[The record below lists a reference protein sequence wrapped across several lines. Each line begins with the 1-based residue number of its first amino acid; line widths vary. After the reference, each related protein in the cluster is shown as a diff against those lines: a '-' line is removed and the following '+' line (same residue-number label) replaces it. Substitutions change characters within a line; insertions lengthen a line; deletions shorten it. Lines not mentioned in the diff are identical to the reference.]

1 MVGKSLSR
9 GRFDLRL
16 LFAILLML
24 ATTATAV
31 AERRVALVIAED
43 DYRLVRPLAN
53 PVNDGEAM
61 EAALKKLGF
70 EVVLETN
77 RDLRR
82 MRRALDDFR
91 EDAKGA
97 DVALVYFSGHGFE
110 ISGDNRL
117 LPVDADASSLDQLE
131 KTSLPL
137 EEVRDAVAA
146 TAKVGL
152 IVLDACR
159 SDPFT
164 GGSGDGRGAT
174 SLIKDLVDKIK
185 PGLGRVGKA
194 ENILFAFSAAPGETA
209 ADGTG
214 ANSPFTVALTKY
226 LGTDGLEIRS
236 VLTLVQQEVYDL
248 SRGKQ
253 LPYVESG
260 LPKLFFASAAKEQL
274 PERERLLLA
283 MADVTPEM
291 RGAVERVAS
300 DADMPLAPL
309 YGALISSDTSHLS
322 GESLD
327 AKLREAADAFVKVRG
342 EMKTLAADDPQ
353 VTELRRQAEEQ
364 LALGA
369 FDGARVI
376 LAKAADVDNVS
387 RQALKANFV
396 SRTLSEAATRFLS
409 GGAARATLD
418 YATAI
423 KDYETVLAL
432 YGEAGQTSLS
442 LEQADRQSRTLEEL
456 GILYTTIGKTDAAGR
471 AFAALVANLEQRAR
485 QETDPSVKRDLAIG
499 HIKFANI
506 KMAQGDLP
514 ASLQNYEAARDML
527 QGLTTNVPDKKDWLG
542 DLAMAHDKIGNVL
555 ATQGDVGA
563 AAQAYRQSLSIK
575 QQLADAEPNSVYL
588 LRDLT
593 ITYDEIGG
601 LARTAGQLDG
611 AQTAFEESLR
621 IRLALAQNNPDDPRH
636 QRAVSVSYTRIGDV
650 LRERGDAGGAL
661 DAYNKSQIIAEAL
674 VRRDSNDTD
683 LKRDLSVGYAKI
695 GNAYGD
701 QKDWPLALEA
711 YQQALATARDL
722 AASDPGNTDWQR
734 DLSVCLEKIAGVF
747 DAQGDIAGALQN
759 YQDSLVIADRLANL
773 DPGNSDWQR
782 DLSITF
788 EEIGLLE
795 TKQRHYEGSK
805 KAFEASL
812 AIRQRLALS
821 DPDNAIWQFDLVQA
835 YINYAYVAKNPK
847 AVLSQAL
854 DLTLELDRTGK
865 LAPRDKPTIKYLR
878 GLLAKLKAAKK

>member
-1 MVGKSLSR
+1 M
-9 GRFDLRL
+9 RF
-16 LFAILLML
+16 LFALLLML

-31 AERRVALVIAED
+31 AERRVALVIADD
-43 DYRLVRPLAN
+43 DYRLVRKLSN

-97 DVALVYFSGHGFE
+97 DVALVYFSGHGVE

-159 SDPFT
+159 SDPFSGT
-164 GGSGDGRGAT
+164 SGDGRGAT
-174 SLIKDLVDKIK
+174 SLIKDLVDKVK
-185 PGLGRVGKA
+185 PGLGRIGRA

-214 ANSPFTVALTKY
+214 ANSPFTAALTKY
-226 LGTDGLEIRS
+226 LGTEGLEIRS

-253 LPYVESG
+253 LPYVENG

-309 YGALISSDTSHLS
+309 YGALISTDNSHLS

-327 AKLREAADAFVKVRG
+327 ARLREAADAFVKVRDD
-342 EMKTLAADDPQ
+342 MKTLAADDPA
-353 VTELRRQAEEQ
+353 VTALRRQAEEQ
-364 LALGA
+364 LSLGA

-376 LAKAADVDNVS
+376 LAKAADIDNVS
-387 RQALKANFV
+387 RNTLKSKFA

-409 GGAARATLD
+409 GGAARASLD

-423 KDYETVLAL
+423 KDYETVLSL

-456 GILYTTIGKTDAAGR
+456 GILYTTVGDVEAAGR
-471 AFAALVANLEQRAR
+471 AFTALLANLEQRAR
-485 QETDPSVKRDLAIG
+485 QETDPSVKRDLAIS
-499 HIKFANI
+499 HIKLANI
-506 KMAQGDLP
+506 KMAQGDLS

-527 QGLTTNVPDKKDWLG
+527 QDLTARVRDKKDWLG
-542 DLAMAHDKIGNVL
+542 DLAMANDKIGNVL

-563 AAQAYRQSLSIK
+563 AAQAYQQSLAIK
-575 QQLADAEPNSVYL
+575 QQLANAEPDSVYL

-593 ITYDEIGG
+593 ITYDEIGD

-621 IRLALAQNNPDDPRH
+621 IRLALAQNKPDDPRH
-636 QRAVSVSYTRIGDV
+636 QHAVSVSYTRIGDV
-650 LRERGDAGGAL
+650 LRERGDAAGAL
-661 DAYNKSQIIAEAL
+661 DAYNKSQGIAEAL
-674 VRRDSNDTD
+674 VRRDSNNTD

-695 GNAYGD
+695 GKAYSD
-701 QKDWPLALEA
+701 QKDWPLALESF
-711 YQQALATARDL
+711 QQALATARDL
-722 AASDPGNTDWQR
+722 AAIDPGNTDWQR
-734 DLSVCLEKIAGVF
+734 DLSVCLEQVAEVLRE
-747 DAQGDIAGALQN
+747 QGDASGALQN
-759 YQDSLVIADRLANL
+759 YQDSLAIADRLAKL
-773 DPGNSDWQR
+773 DPANSNWQR
-782 DLSITF
+782 DMSITLQK
-788 EEIGLLE
+788 IGYLE
-795 TKQRHYEGSK
+795 TDRRHFEGSK
-805 KAFEASL
+805 AAFEASL
-812 AIRQRLALS
+812 AIAQKLAQA
-821 DPDNAIWQFDLVQA
+821 DPDNAIWQIDLARA
-835 YINYAYVAKNPK
+835 YVAYAYVARDPK
-847 AVLSQAL
+847 AAL
-854 DLTLELDRTGK
+854 TKALKLTLELDRTGR
-865 LAPRDKPTIKYLR
+865 LAPGDKFMIKYLR
-878 GLLAKLKAAKK
+878 NLLAHSNARKK

>member
-1 MVGKSLSR
+1 M
-9 GRFDLRL
+9 RL
-16 LFAILLML
+16 LFALLLILS
-24 ATTATAV
+24 ATATAV
-31 AERRVALVIAED
+31 AERRVALVIADD
-43 DYRLVRPLAN
+43 DYRLVRALAN
-53 PVNDGEAM
+53 PVHDGEAM

-97 DVALVYFSGHGFE
+97 DVALVYFSGHGVE

-117 LPVDADASSLDQLE
+117 LPIDADASSLDQLE

-164 GGSGDGRGAT
+164 GGSGEGRGAT
-174 SLIKDLVDKIK
+174 SLAKDVIDKVK
-185 PGLGRVGKA
+185 PGLGRIGKA

-209 ADGTG
+209 ADGSG
-214 ANSPFTVALTKY
+214 ANSPFTAALTKY

-260 LPKLFFASAAKEQL
+260 LPQLFFASKAREQL

-291 RGAVERVAS
+291 RGQVEQIAS

-309 YGALISSDTSHLS
+309 YGALISSDTGHLS

-327 AKLREAADAFVKVRG
+327 AKLREAADAFVKVRA
-342 EMKTLAADDPQ
+342 EMKSLAADDPK
-353 VTELRRQAEEQ
+353 VAELRRQAEEQ
-364 LALGA
+364 LSLGA

-376 LAKAADVDNVS
+376 LAKAADTDNAS

-409 GGAARATLD
+409 GGAARANLD

-423 KDYETVLAL
+423 KDYESVLAL

-442 LEQADRQSRTLEEL
+442 LEQADRQSRTLDEL
-456 GILYTTIGKTDAAGR
+456 GKLYTTVGNITAAGR
-471 AFAALVANLEQRAR
+471 AYEALLVNLEQRAK
-485 QETDPSVKRDLAIG
+485 QESDPKVKRDLAIS
-499 HIKFANI
+499 HIKVADA
-506 KMAQGDLP
+506 KMAQGDLST
-514 ASLQNYEAARDML
+514 ALESYATARSML
-527 QGLTTNVPDKKDWLG
+527 EGLTTSVPNEKDWLG
-542 DLAMAHDKIGNVL
+542 DLARTNDKIGNVL

-563 AAQAYRQSLSIK
+563 AAQAYQQSLAIK
-575 QQLADAEPNSVYL
+575 QQLSDADPGRASL

-593 ITYDEIGG
+593 ITYDEIGD

-611 AQTAFEESLR
+611 AETAFEESLR
-621 IRLALAQNNPDDPRH
+621 IRLALAENKPDDPAR
-636 QRAVSVSYTRIGDV
+636 QRAVSVSHDRIGDV
-650 LRERGDAGGAL
+650 LRERGDPAGAL
-661 DAYNKSQIIAEAL
+661 ASFNKSRAIAKEL
-674 VRRDSNDTD
+674 VRRDPNDTD
-683 LKRDLSVGYAKI
+683 LKRDLSISYAKI

-701 QKDWPLALEA
+701 QKDWPPALAS
-711 YQQALATARDL
+711 YQQALGIARDL
-722 AASDPGNTDWQR
+722 AASDPGNTNWQR
-734 DLSVCLEKIAGVF
+734 DLSVCLDRVANVL
-747 DAQGDIAGALQN
+747 DAQGDVTGALQN
-759 YQDSLVIADRLANL
+759 YQESLAIADRLVRL
-773 DPGNSDWQR
+773 DPANSDWQR
-782 DLSITF
+782 DLAITLQK
-788 EEIGLLE
+788 IGYLE
-795 TKQRHYEGSK
+795 TDRRHFEGSK
-805 KAFEASL
+805 TAFEASL
-812 AIRQRLALS
+812 AIAKKLAQS
-821 DPDNAIWQFDLVQA
+821 DPNNAVWQADLARA
-835 YINYAYVAKNPK
+835 YVAYAYVAKDPK
-847 AVLSQAL
+847 AAL
-854 DLTLELDRTGK
+854 TKALNLTLELDRTGR
-865 LAPRDKPTIKYLR
+865 LAPGDKFMIKYLR
-878 GLLAKLKAAKK
+878 NLLAKSGARKK

>member
-1 MVGKSLSR
+1 M
-9 GRFDLRL
+9 RL
-16 LFAILLML
+16 LFALLLML

-31 AERRVALVIAED
+31 AERRVALVIAD
-43 DYRLVRPLAN
+43 NDYRLVRKLAN

-61 EAALKKLGF
+61 EAALKTLGF

-97 DVALVYFSGHGFE
+97 DVALVYFSGHGVE

-117 LPVDADASSLDQLE
+117 LPVDADASSLDRLE

-174 SLIKDLVDKIK
+174 SLIKGLVDKIK

-214 ANSPFTVALTKY
+214 ANSPFTAALTKY

-396 SRTLSEAATRFLS
+396 SRTLSEAATLFLS
-409 GGAARATLD
+409 GAAARATLD

-527 QGLTTNVPDKKDWLG
+527 QDLTARVPDKKDWLG
-542 DLAMAHDKIGNVL
+542 DLAMANDKIGNVL
-555 ATQGDVGA
+555 ATQGDAGA

-588 LRDLT
+588 LRGLT

-650 LRERGDAGGAL
+650 LRERGDAAGAL
-661 DAYNKSQIIAEAL
+661 DAYHKSQIIAEAL

-747 DAQGDIAGALQN
+747 DAQGNIAGALQN
-759 YQDSLVIADRLANL
+759 YQDSLVIANRLANL

-795 TKQRHYEGSK
+795 TKQRHYDGSK

-865 LAPRDKPTIKYLR
+865 LAPRDKPTIRYLR
-878 GLLAKLKAAKK
+878 RLLAKLKAAKK

>member
-1 MVGKSLSR
+1 M
-9 GRFDLRL
+9 RL
-16 LFAILLML
+16 LFALLLML
-24 ATTATAV
+24 ATTVTAV
-31 AERRVALVIAED
+31 AERRVALVIAD
-43 DYRLVRPLAN
+43 NDYRLVRPLAN

-97 DVALVYFSGHGFE
+97 DVALVYFSGHGVE

-117 LPVDADASSLDQLE
+117 LPVDADASSLDKLE

-137 EEVRDAVAA
+137 EEVRAAVSA

-159 SDPFT
+159 SDPFSGT
-164 GGSGDGRGAT
+164 SGDGRGAT
-174 SLIKDLVDKIK
+174 SLIKGLVDKIK

-214 ANSPFTVALTKY
+214 ANSPFTAALTKY

-300 DADMPLAPL
+300 NADMPLAPL

-353 VTELRRQAEEQ
+353 VAELRRQAEEQ

-396 SRTLSEAATRFLS
+396 SRTLSEAATLFLS

-423 KDYETVLAL
+423 KDYETVLSL

-456 GILYTTIGKTDAAGR
+456 GILYTTVGNTDAAGR

-527 QGLTTNVPDKKDWLG
+527 QGLTTDVPDKKDWLG

-555 ATQGDVGA
+555 ATHGDVGA
-563 AAQAYRQSLSIK
+563 AAQAYQQSLSIK

-650 LRERGDAGGAL
+650 LRERGDAAGAL

-722 AASDPGNTDWQR
+722 AARDPGNTDWQR

-747 DAQGDIAGALQN
+747 DAQGNIAGALQN
-759 YQDSLVIADRLANL
+759 YQDSLVIANRLANL

>member
-1 MVGKSLSR
+1 M
-9 GRFDLRL
+9 RL
-16 LFAILLML
+16 LFALLLML

-53 PVNDGEAM
+53 PVNDGEVM
-61 EAALKKLGF
+61 EVALKKLGF
-70 EVVLETN
+70 EVVVETN

-91 EDAKGA
+91 EDAMGA
-97 DVALVYFSGHGFE
+97 DVALVYFSGHGVE

-214 ANSPFTVALTKY
+214 ANSPFTAALIKY

-456 GILYTTIGKTDAAGR
+456 GILYTTVGNTDAASR

-527 QGLTTNVPDKKDWLG
+527 QGLTTDVPDKKDWLG
-542 DLAMAHDKIGNVL
+542 DLAMANDKIGNVL

-563 AAQAYRQSLSIK
+563 AAQAYQQSLSIK

-650 LRERGDAGGAL
+650 LRERGDAAGAL

-747 DAQGDIAGALQN
+747 DAEGNIAGALQN
-759 YQDSLVIADRLANL
+759 YQDSLVIANRLANL

-795 TKQRHYEGSK
+795 TKQRHYAGSK

>member
-1 MVGKSLSR
+1 M
-9 GRFDLRL
+9 RL
-16 LFAILLML
+16 LFALLLML

-53 PVNDGEAM
+53 PVNDGEVM
-61 EAALKKLGF
+61 EVALKKLGF
-70 EVVLETN
+70 EVVVETN

-91 EDAKGA
+91 EDAMGA
-97 DVALVYFSGHGFE
+97 DVALVYFSGHGVE

-214 ANSPFTVALTKY
+214 ANSPFTAALIKY

-456 GILYTTIGKTDAAGR
+456 GILYTTVGNTDAASR

-527 QGLTTNVPDKKDWLG
+527 QGLTTDVPDKKDWLG
-542 DLAMAHDKIGNVL
+542 DLAMANDKIGNVL

-563 AAQAYRQSLSIK
+563 AAQAYQQSLSIK

-650 LRERGDAGGAL
+650 LRERGDAAGAL

-747 DAQGDIAGALQN
+747 DAEGNIAGALQN
-759 YQDSLVIADRLANL
+759 YQDSLVIANRLANL

>member
-1 MVGKSLSR
+1 M
-9 GRFDLRL
+9 RL
-16 LFAILLML
+16 LFALLLML

-43 DYRLVRPLAN
+43 HYRLVRPLAN
-53 PVNDGEAM
+53 PVNDGAAM
-61 EAALKKLGF
+61 EAALKTLGF

-91 EDAKGA
+91 EDAMGA
-97 DVALVYFSGHGFE
+97 DVALVYFSGHGVE

-164 GGSGDGRGAT
+164 GGNGEGRGAT

-214 ANSPFTVALTKY
+214 ANSPFTAALIKY

-456 GILYTTIGKTDAAGR
+456 GILYTTVGNTDAAGR

-563 AAQAYRQSLSIK
+563 AAQAYQQSLSIK

-650 LRERGDAGGAL
+650 LRERGDAAGAL

-701 QKDWPLALEA
+701 QKDWPLALDA

-722 AASDPGNTDWQR
+722 AAGDPGNTDWQR

-759 YQDSLVIADRLANL
+759 YQDSLVIANRLAKL

-821 DPDNAIWQFDLVQA
+821 DPDNAIWRFDLVQA

>member
-1 MVGKSLSR
+1 
-9 GRFDLRL
+9 
-16 LFAILLML
+16 ML

-53 PVNDGEAM
+53 PVNDGEVM
-61 EAALKKLGF
+61 EVALKKLGF
-70 EVVLETN
+70 EVVVETN

-91 EDAKGA
+91 EDAMGA
-97 DVALVYFSGHGFE
+97 DVALVYFSGHGVE

-164 GGSGDGRGAT
+164 GGNGDGRGAT

-214 ANSPFTVALTKY
+214 ANSPFTAALIKY

-456 GILYTTIGKTDAAGR
+456 GILYTTVGNTDAAGR

-527 QGLTTNVPDKKDWLG
+527 QGLTTDVPDKKDWLG

-563 AAQAYRQSLSIK
+563 AAQAYQQSLSIK

-650 LRERGDAGGAL
+650 LRERGDAAGAL

-759 YQDSLVIADRLANL
+759 YQDSLVIADRLAKL

>member
-1 MVGKSLSR
+1 
-9 GRFDLRL
+9 
-16 LFAILLML
+16 ML

-31 AERRVALVIAED
+31 AERRVALVIAD
-43 DYRLVRPLAN
+43 NDYRLVRKLAN

-61 EAALKKLGF
+61 EAALKTLGF

-97 DVALVYFSGHGFE
+97 DVALVYFSGHGVE

-117 LPVDADASSLDQLE
+117 LPVDADASSLDRLE

-174 SLIKDLVDKIK
+174 SLIKGLVDKIK

-214 ANSPFTVALTKY
+214 ANSPFTAALTKY

-396 SRTLSEAATRFLS
+396 SRTLSEAATLFLS
-409 GGAARATLD
+409 GAAARATLD

-527 QGLTTNVPDKKDWLG
+527 QDLTARVPDKKDWLG
-542 DLAMAHDKIGNVL
+542 DLAMANDKIGNVL
-555 ATQGDVGA
+555 ATQGDAGA

-588 LRDLT
+588 LRGLT

-650 LRERGDAGGAL
+650 LRERGDAAGAL
-661 DAYNKSQIIAEAL
+661 DAYHKSQIIAEAL

-747 DAQGDIAGALQN
+747 DAQGNIAGALQN
-759 YQDSLVIADRLANL
+759 YQDSLVIANRLANL

-795 TKQRHYEGSK
+795 TKQRHYDGSK

-865 LAPRDKPTIKYLR
+865 LAPRDKPTIRYLR
-878 GLLAKLKAAKK
+878 RLLAKLKAAKK

>member
-1 MVGKSLSR
+1 M
-9 GRFDLRL
+9 RL
-16 LFAILLML
+16 LFALLLILS
-24 ATTATAV
+24 ATATAV
-31 AERRVALVIAED
+31 AERRVALVIAHD
-43 DYRLVRPLAN
+43 DYRLIRPLAN
-53 PVNDGEAM
+53 PVHDGEAM

-70 EVVLETN
+70 EVILETN

-97 DVALVYFSGHGFE
+97 DVALVYFSGHGVE
-110 ISGDNRL
+110 MSGDNRL
-117 LPVDADASSLDQLE
+117 LPVDADASSLDALE

-146 TAKVGL
+146 SAKVGL

-159 SDPFT
+159 SDPFA
-164 GGSGDGRGAT
+164 GASGEGRGAT
-174 SLIKDLVDKIK
+174 SLAKDVTEKVK
-185 PGLGRVGKA
+185 PGLGRIGKA
-194 ENILFAFSAAPGETA
+194 ENILFAFSASPGETA
-209 ADGTG
+209 ADGSG
-214 ANSPFTVALTKY
+214 ANSPFTAALTKY

-260 LPKLFFASAAKEQL
+260 LPQLFFASAAKGQL

-291 RGAVERVAS
+291 RGQVEQIAS

-309 YGALISSDTSHLS
+309 YGALISTDTSHLS

-327 AKLREAADAFVKVRG
+327 AKLREAADAFVKVRDD
-342 EMKTLAADDPQ
+342 MKTLAADDPK
-353 VTELRRQAEEQ
+353 VSELRRQAEEQ
-364 LALGA
+364 LSLGA

-376 LAKAADVDNVS
+376 LAKAADIDNVS
-387 RQALKANFV
+387 RNSLKAKFV

-409 GGAARATLD
+409 GGAARANLD

-423 KDYETVLAL
+423 SDYESVLAL

-456 GILYTTIGKTDAAGR
+456 GILYTTVGNTDAAGR
-471 AFAALVANLEQRAR
+471 AFAALLANLEQRSR
-485 QETDPSVKRDLAIG
+485 QETDPSVKRDLAIS
-499 HIKFANI
+499 HIKLANI

-514 ASLQNYEAARDML
+514 ISLENYEAARDML
-527 QGLTTNVPDKKDWLG
+527 QDLTTGVPDKKDWLG
-542 DLAMAHDKIGNVL
+542 DLAMANDKIGNVL

-563 AAQAYRQSLSIK
+563 AAQAYQQSLAIK
-575 QQLADAEPNSVYL
+575 QQLADAEPDSAYR

-593 ITYDEIGG
+593 ITYDEIGD

-621 IRLALAQNNPDDPRH
+621 IRLALAENKPDDAKR
-636 QRAVSVSYTRIGDV
+636 QRAVSVSHDRIGDV
-650 LRERGDAGGAL
+650 LRERGDPAGAL
-661 DAYNKSQIIAEAL
+661 TAFNKSRAIAEEL
-674 VRRDSNDTD
+674 VRRDPNDTD
-683 LKRDLSVGYAKI
+683 LKRDLSVSYAKI
-695 GNAYGD
+695 GNAYSD
-701 QKDWPLALEA
+701 QKDWPPALES
-711 YQQALATARDL
+711 YQQALDIARDL
-722 AASDPGNTDWQR
+722 AATDPGNTDWQR
-734 DLSVCLEKIAGVF
+734 GLSVSLEKVAGVLN
-747 DAQGDIAGALQN
+747 AQGDVSGALQN
-759 YQDSLVIADRLANL
+759 YQDSLAIADRLARL
-773 DPGNSDWQR
+773 DPANSDWQR

-795 TKQRHYEGSK
+795 TKQRHFEGSK
-805 KAFEASL
+805 NAFEASL
-812 AIRQRLALS
+812 GIRQKLAQT

-835 YINYAYVAKNPK
+835 YINYAYVAKDPK
-847 AVLSQAL
+847 AAL
-854 DLTLELDRTGK
+854 TKALNITLELDRTGR

-878 GLLAKLKAAKK
+878 GLLAKFGARKK

>member
-1 MVGKSLSR
+1 M
-9 GRFDLRL
+9 RL
-16 LFAILLML
+16 LFALLLML

-43 DYRLVRPLAN
+43 DYRLVRKLSN

-61 EAALKKLGF
+61 EAALKRLGF

-97 DVALVYFSGHGFE
+97 DVALVYFSGHGVE

-164 GGSGDGRGAT
+164 AGNGDGRGAT

-214 ANSPFTVALTKY
+214 ANSPFTAALTKY

-322 GESLD
+322 GESLN

-342 EMKTLAADDPQ
+342 EMKTLAADDPK

-542 DLAMAHDKIGNVL
+542 DLAMANDKIGNVL

-563 AAQAYRQSLSIK
+563 AAQAYQQSLSIK

-621 IRLALAQNNPDDPRH
+621 IRLALAQNNLDDPRH

-650 LRERGDAGGAL
+650 LRERGDAAGAL

-878 GLLAKLKAAKK
+878 RLLAKLKAAKK

>member
-1 MVGKSLSR
+1 M
-9 GRFDLRL
+9 RL
-16 LFAILLML
+16 LFALLLML

-53 PVNDGEAM
+53 PVNDGEVM
-61 EAALKKLGF
+61 EVALKKLGF
-70 EVVLETN
+70 EVVVETN

-91 EDAKGA
+91 EDAMGA
-97 DVALVYFSGHGFE
+97 DVALVYFSGHGVE

-137 EEVRDAVAA
+137 EEVRDAIAA

-164 GGSGDGRGAT
+164 GGNGDGRGAT

-214 ANSPFTVALTKY
+214 ANSPFTAALIKY

-396 SRTLSEAATRFLS
+396 SRTLSEAATLFLS

-423 KDYETVLAL
+423 KDYETVLSL

-456 GILYTTIGKTDAAGR
+456 GILYTTVGNTDAAGR

-527 QGLTTNVPDKKDWLG
+527 QGLTTDVPDKKDWLG

-563 AAQAYRQSLSIK
+563 AAQAYQQSLSIK

-650 LRERGDAGGAL
+650 LRERGDAAGAL

-747 DAQGDIAGALQN
+747 DAEGNIAGALQN
-759 YQDSLVIADRLANL
+759 YQDSLVIANRLANL

>member
-1 MVGKSLSR
+1 M
-9 GRFDLRL
+9 RL
-16 LFAILLML
+16 LFALLLML

-53 PVNDGEAM
+53 PVNDGEVM
-61 EAALKKLGF
+61 EVALKKLGF
-70 EVVLETN
+70 EVVVETN

-97 DVALVYFSGHGFE
+97 DVALVYFSGHGVE

-117 LPVDADASSLDQLE
+117 LPVDADASSLDRLE

-137 EEVRDAVAA
+137 EEVRGAVAA

-214 ANSPFTVALTKY
+214 ANSPFTAALTKY

-527 QGLTTNVPDKKDWLG
+527 QGLTTDVPDKKDWLG

-563 AAQAYRQSLSIK
+563 AAQAYQQSLSIK

-650 LRERGDAGGAL
+650 LRERGDAAGAL

-747 DAQGDIAGALQN
+747 DAQGNIAGALQN
-759 YQDSLVIADRLANL
+759 YQDSLVIANRLANL

>member
-1 MVGKSLSR
+1 M
-9 GRFDLRL
+9 RL
-16 LFAILLML
+16 LFALLLML

-31 AERRVALVIAED
+31 AERRVALVMADD

-53 PVNDGEAM
+53 PVHDGEAM

-97 DVALVYFSGHGFE
+97 DVALVYFSGHGVE

-117 LPVDADASSLDQLE
+117 LPVDADASSLDALD

-159 SDPFT
+159 SDPFSGN
-164 GGSGDGRGAT
+164 GGEGRGAT
-174 SLIKDLVDKIK
+174 AMAKDVADKVK
-185 PGLGRVGKA
+185 PGLGRIGRA

-214 ANSPFTVALTKY
+214 QNSPFTTALTKY

-260 LPKLFFASAAKEQL
+260 LPKLFFAATAREQL

-291 RGAVERVAS
+291 RGQVEQIAS

-309 YGALISSDTSHLS
+309 YGALIGADTSHLS
-322 GESLD
+322 ADSLN
-327 AKLREAADAFVKVRG
+327 ARLREAADAFVKVRA
-342 EMKTLAADDPQ
+342 EMKTLAADDPR

-369 FDGARVI
+369 FDAAQAK
-376 LAKAADVDNVS
+376 LAEAVAVDEMS
-387 RQALKANFV
+387 RKALKANFV
-396 SRTLSEAATRFLS
+396 DRTLSQAATLFLS
-409 GGAARATLD
+409 AGAARADLNYT
-418 YATAI
+418 AAI
-423 KDYETVLAL
+423 KGYETVLSL
-432 YGEAGQTSLS
+432 YGEAGQTALD

-456 GILYTTIGKTDAAGR
+456 GQLYTTVGNVEAAGR
-471 AFAALVANLEQRAR
+471 AFTALLANLEQRSR
-485 QETDPSVKRDLAIG
+485 QKTDPSVKRDLAIS
-499 HIKFANI
+499 HIKLANI

-514 ASLQNYEAARDML
+514 TSLENYEAARGML
-527 QGLTTNVPDKKDWLG
+527 QALTASMPDKKDWLG
-542 DLAMAHDKIGNVL
+542 DLAMANDKIGNVL

-563 AAQAYRQSLSIK
+563 AAQAYRESLSIK
-575 QQLADAEPNSVYL
+575 QKLADAEPDSAYR

-593 ITYDEIGG
+593 ISYDEIGD
-601 LARTAGQLDG
+601 LARTAGQLDD

-621 IRLALAQNNPDDPRH
+621 IRLVLAGNKPDDPER
-636 QRAVSVSYTRIGDV
+636 QRAVAVSQERIGDV
-650 LRERGDAGGAL
+650 LRQRGDAAGAL
-661 DAYNKSQIIAEAL
+661 LAYSKSQAIAEDL
-674 VRRDSNDTD
+674 VRRDPNDTD
-683 LKRDLSVGYAKI
+683 LKRDLSISYAKI
-695 GNAYGD
+695 GNALND
-701 QKDWPLALEA
+701 QENWPAALAS
-711 YQQALATARDL
+711 YRQALAVARDL
-722 AASDPGNTDWQR
+722 AAGDPANTEWQR
-734 DLSVCLEKIAGVF
+734 DLSVCLEKVAGVL
-747 DAQGDIAGALQN
+747 DAQGNTSGALQN
-759 YQDSLVIADRLANL
+759 YQDSLAIADRLAKL

-782 DLSITF
+782 DLSITLS
-788 EEIGLLE
+788 EIGMLE
-795 TKQRHYEGSK
+795 TKQRHFEASK

-812 AIRQRLALS
+812 GIRQQLARS
-821 DPDNAIWQFDLVQA
+821 DPNNAIWQFDLVQA
-835 YINYAYVAKNPK
+835 YINYAYVAKDPK
-847 AVLSQAL
+847 AVLTKAL
-854 DLTLELDRTGK
+854 NLTLELDRTGR

-878 GLLAKLKAAKK
+878 GLLAKFGARKK

>member
-1 MVGKSLSR
+1 
-9 GRFDLRL
+9 
-16 LFAILLML
+16 ML

-31 AERRVALVIAED
+31 AERRVALVIAD
-43 DYRLVRPLAN
+43 NDYRLVRKLAN

-61 EAALKKLGF
+61 EAALKTLGF

-97 DVALVYFSGHGFE
+97 DVALVYFSGHGVE

-117 LPVDADASSLDQLE
+117 LPVDADASSLDRLE

-174 SLIKDLVDKIK
+174 SLIKGLVDKIK

-214 ANSPFTVALTKY
+214 ANSPFTAALTKY

-396 SRTLSEAATRFLS
+396 SRTLSEAATLFLS
-409 GGAARATLD
+409 GAAARATLD

-527 QGLTTNVPDKKDWLG
+527 QDLTARVPDKKDWLG
-542 DLAMAHDKIGNVL
+542 DLAMANDKIGNVL

-563 AAQAYRQSLSIK
+563 AAQAYQQSLSIK

-588 LRDLT
+588 LRGLT

-650 LRERGDAGGAL
+650 LRERGDAAGAL
-661 DAYNKSQIIAEAL
+661 DAYHKSQIIAEAL

-747 DAQGDIAGALQN
+747 DAQGNIAGALQN
-759 YQDSLVIADRLANL
+759 YQDSLVIANRLANL

-795 TKQRHYEGSK
+795 TKQRHYDGSK

-865 LAPRDKPTIKYLR
+865 LAPRDKPTIRYLR
-878 GLLAKLKAAKK
+878 RLLAKLKAAKK

>member
-1 MVGKSLSR
+1 M
-9 GRFDLRL
+9 RF
-16 LFAILLML
+16 LFALLLML

-31 AERRVALVIAED
+31 AERRVALVIADD
-43 DYRLVRPLAN
+43 DYRLVRKLSN

-70 EVVLETN
+70 EVTLETN

-97 DVALVYFSGHGFE
+97 DVALVYFSGHGVE

-159 SDPFT
+159 SDPFSGT
-164 GGSGDGRGAT
+164 SGDGRGAT
-174 SLIKDLVDKIK
+174 SLIKDLVDKVK
-185 PGLGRVGKA
+185 PGLGRIGKA

-214 ANSPFTVALTKY
+214 ANSPFTAALTKY

-253 LPYVESG
+253 LPYVENG

-309 YGALISSDTSHLS
+309 YGALISTDTSHLS

-327 AKLREAADAFVKVRG
+327 ARLREAADAFVKVRDD
-342 EMKTLAADDPQ
+342 MKAFAADDPK
-353 VTELRRQAEEQ
+353 VADLRRQAEQQ
-364 LALGA
+364 LSLGA

-376 LAKAADVDNVS
+376 LAKAADIDNVS
-387 RQALKANFV
+387 RSTLKDKFV

-409 GGAARATLD
+409 GGAARASLD

-423 KDYETVLAL
+423 KDYETVLSL

-456 GILYTTIGKTDAAGR
+456 GILYTTVGNVEAAGR
-471 AFAALVANLEQRAR
+471 AFTALLANLEQRSR
-485 QETDPSVKRDLAIG
+485 QESDPSVKRDLAIS
-499 HIKFANI
+499 HIKLANI

-514 ASLQNYEAARDML
+514 ASLENYEAARDML
-527 QGLTTNVPDKKDWLG
+527 RDLTAKVRDKKDWLG
-542 DLAMAHDKIGNVL
+542 DLATANDKIGNVL

-563 AAQAYRQSLSIK
+563 AAQAYQQSLAIK
-575 QQLADAEPNSVYL
+575 QQLANAEPNSVYL

-593 ITYDEIGG
+593 ITYDEIGD

-621 IRLALAQNNPDDPRH
+621 IRLALAENKPDDPRH
-636 QRAVSVSYTRIGDV
+636 QHAVSVSYTRIGDV
-650 LRERGDAGGAL
+650 LRERGDAAGAL
-661 DAYNKSQIIAEAL
+661 DAYNKSQVIAEAL

-695 GNAYGD
+695 GKAYSD
-701 QKDWPLALEA
+701 QKDWPLALESF
-711 YQQALATARDL
+711 QQALATARDL
-722 AASDPGNTDWQR
+722 AAIDPGNTDWQR
-734 DLSVCLEKIAGVF
+734 DLSVCLEQVAEVRRE
-747 DAQGDIAGALQN
+747 QGDASGALQN
-759 YQDSLVIADRLANL
+759 YQDSLAIADRLAKL
-773 DPGNSDWQR
+773 DPANSNWQR
-782 DLSITF
+782 DMSITLQK
-788 EEIGLLE
+788 IGYLE
-795 TKQRHYEGSK
+795 TDRRHFEGSK
-805 KAFEASL
+805 AAFEASL
-812 AIRQRLALS
+812 AIAQKLAQS
-821 DPDNAIWQFDLVQA
+821 DPNNAIWQIDLARA
-835 YINYAYVAKNPK
+835 YVAYAYVARDPK
-847 AVLSQAL
+847 AAL
-854 DLTLELDRTGK
+854 TKALKLTLELDRTGR
-865 LAPRDKPTIKYLR
+865 LAPGDKFMIKYLR
-878 GLLAKLKAAKK
+878 NLLAHSNARKK